1 MTDAVDATDK
11 GAIEM
16 ATIDRFKDAVDAGT
30 IIDANDLEVPLSAQL
45 KYDYLAAIHTM
56 EQLDKLAREIENRKR
71 SRMNLKDE
79 LFKSCKQALKK
90 LADDDNILTLKKID
104 DAIRTLKD
112 CRREIM
118 KIDSAAKESDKLA
131 KLIKDGVSA
140 GN

>member
-1 MTDAVDATDK
+1 
-11 GAIEM
+11 M
-16 ATIDRFKDAVDAGT
+16 ATLDRFKDAVEMGT
-30 IIDANDLEVPLSAQL
+30 VTDANDLEVPLSAQM

-71 SRMNLKDE
+71 SRASLKDE
-79 LFKSCKQALKK
+79 LFKSCRQAIKK
-90 LADDDNILTLKKID
+90 LAADENTLTLKKID
-104 DAIRTLKD
+104 DAIKTLKD

-140 GN
+140 GS

>member
-1 MTDAVDATDK
+1 MTDAAAATDK
-11 GAIEM
+11 GVIDL

-30 IIDANDLEVPLSAQL
+30 VIDANDLEVPLSAQM

-71 SRMNLKDE
+71 SRANLKDE
-79 LFKSCKQALKK
+79 LFKICKQSLKK
-90 LADDDNILTLKKID
+90 LADDDNALTLKKID
-104 DAIRTLKD
+104 DAIKTLTD

-140 GN
+140 GS

>member
-1 MTDAVDATDK
+1 
-11 GAIEM
+11 M
-16 ATIDRFKDAVDAGT
+16 ATLDRFKESVDTGT
-30 IIDANDLEVPLSAQL
+30 VIDANDLEVPLSAQM

-56 EQLDKLAREIENRKR
+56 EQLEKLAREFENRKR
-71 SRMNLKDE
+71 SRATLKDE

-90 LADDDNILTLKKID
+90 LAEDDKPLTMKKID
-104 DAIRTLKD
+104 DAIKTLSD

-140 GN
+140 GG

>member
-1 MTDAVDATDK
+1 
-11 GAIEM
+11 M
-16 ATIDRFKDAVDAGT
+16 ATLDRFKEAVETGT
-30 IIDANDLEVPLSAQL
+30 VVDANDLEVPLSAQM

-56 EQLDKLAREIENRKR
+56 EQLEKLAREFENRKR
-71 SRMNLKDE
+71 SRATLKDE

-90 LADDDNILTLKKID
+90 LAEEVKPLTMKKID
-104 DAIRTLKD
+104 DAIKTLSD

-140 GN
+140 GD

>member
-1 MTDAVDATDK
+1 
-11 GAIEM
+11 M

-56 EQLDKLAREIENRKR
+56 EQLEKLAREIENRKR
-71 SRMNLKDE
+71 SRSKLEDE
-79 LFKSCKQALKK
+79 LFKSCKQVLKK
-90 LADDDNILTLKKID
+90 LADDEKPLTLKKID
-104 DAIRTLKD
+104 DAIKTLND

-118 KIDSAAKESDKLA
+118 KIDSAARESEKLA

-140 GN
+140 GS

>member
-1 MTDAVDATDK
+1 MTGK
-11 GAIEM
+11 GAINV
-16 ATIDRFKDAVDAGT
+16 ATIDRFKDSVDTGT
-30 IIDANDLEVPLSAQL
+30 IIDANDLEVPLSAQM

-71 SRMNLKDE
+71 SRANLKEE

-90 LADDDNILTLKKID
+90 LAEDNNALTLKKID
-104 DAIRTLKD
+104 DAIKTLKD

-131 KLIKDGVSA
+131 KIIKDGVSA
-140 GN
+140 GS

>member
-1 MTDAVDATDK
+1 
-11 GAIEM
+11 M

-56 EQLDKLAREIENRKR
+56 EQLEKLAREIENRKR
-71 SRMNLKDE
+71 SRAKLEDE
-79 LFKSCKQALKK
+79 LFKSCKQVLKK
-90 LADDDNILTLKKID
+90 LADDEKPLTLKKID
-104 DAIRTLKD
+104 DAIKTLND

-118 KIDSAAKESDKLA
+118 KLDSAARESEKLA

-140 GN
+140 GS

>member
-1 MTDAVDATDK
+1 
-11 GAIEM
+11 M

-56 EQLDKLAREIENRKR
+56 EQLEKLAREIENRKR
-71 SRMNLKDE
+71 SRAKLEDE
-79 LFKSCKQALKK
+79 LFKSCKQVLKK
-90 LADDDNILTLKKID
+90 LADDEKPLTLKKID
-104 DAIRTLKD
+104 DAIKTLND

-118 KIDSAAKESDKLA
+118 KIDSAARESEKLA

-140 GN
+140 GS